1 MKSPSSSMLPG
12 RAARRPRAANSLRH
26 WPARPH
32 TGALVC
38 TLVTVRGAGRPPAS
52 SSSCTVGM
60 WKAEPSTESTGMIGR
75 EEYTAPPP
83 APSRERLIRC
93 GSSAPSPSASSRFSR
108 AGESSW
114 TARSPTPFS
123 RTSRTTSAASAWPF
137 QALRL
142 MTFSSADGR
151 CPVPCPMDSSCP
163 CKGSV
168 CRGRSRSATRSGGNS
183 HSSCKARRAPAG
195 RAAQGRRAGSAS
207 RRAAPAGS
215 ANQGVKAT
223 SWTTGAGHGA
233 GTARKMDT
241 TATGAA
247 QRAEDTC
254 HRRLALRRFTG
265 RPGAAGGR
273 SWHES
278 MQSDRRRRP

>member
-1 MKSPSSSMLPG
+1 MLPG

-83 APSRERLIRC
+83 APSLERLIRC
-93 GSSAPSPSASSRFSR
+93 GSSAPSPSASSRLSR

-137 QALRL
+137 QALRV
-142 MTFSSADGR
+142 MTFSSADGALSGALSDGLFLSLQADPPAGPEAGPPPGPAGTAR
-151 CPVPCPMDSSCP
+151 AAARP
-163 CKGSV
+163 G
-168 CRGRSRSATRSGGNS
+168 GRRPGGQ
-183 HSSCKARRAPAG
+183 ARDGAPAAPAG
-195 RAAQGRRAGSAS
+195 RPRPR
-207 RRAAPAGS
+207 
-215 ANQGVKAT
+215 
-223 SWTTGAGHGA
+223 GAR
-233 GTARKMDT
+233 TRV
-241 TATGAA
+241 
-247 QRAEDTC
+247 
-254 HRRLALRRFTG
+254 
-265 RPGAAGGR
+265 
-273 SWHES
+273 
-278 MQSDRRRRP
+278 